1 MPGGPKKTILLVEDD
16 PDNREIIAELLGDA
30 GYHVVSKINGE
41 EAIAH
46 LEKGER
52 PNAILLDLMMPGM
65 DGWSF
70 VDAQKRSSSAD
81 VPVVVISAISNVETR
96 AADIAAAAYLQ
107 KPVDLT
113 LLLETVQKVVGP
125 P

>member
-1 MPGGPKKTILLVEDD
+1 MSGGQKKTILLVEDD

-30 GYHVVSKINGE
+30 GYDVVSKINGA
-41 EAIAH
+41 EALEH
-46 LEKGER
+46 LQNGPR

-70 VDAQKRSSSAD
+70 VDAQKKSISKD

-96 AADIAAAAYLQ
+96 AADIEAAAYLQ

-113 LLLETVQKVVGP
+113 LLLETVQKVAGP